1 MGEFNISVRLKAKNQ
16 IEAGQVKKAFETMI
30 SNFQAEGVIKMEKIF
45 KSDPFVRNMVKLKLG
60 IKR

>member
-1 MGEFNISVRLKAKNQ
+1 MNEFDISVRVKAKNQ
-16 IEAGQVKKAFETMI
+16 VEAGQVKKAFETMI
-30 SNFQAEGVIKMEKIF
+30 KNFQAEGIIKMEKIF

>member
-1 MGEFNISVRLKAKNQ
+1 MNEFDISVRVKAQNQ
-16 IEAGQVKKAFETMI
+16 VEAGQVKKAFETMI
-30 SNFQAEGVIKMEKIF
+30 KNFQAEGIIKMEKIF

>member
-1 MGEFNISVRLKAKNQ
+1 MDEFEISVKVKAKNQ
-16 IEAGQVKKAFETMI
+16 VEAGQVKRAFETMI
-30 SNFQAEGVIKMEKIF
+30 KNFQAEGIIKMEKIF